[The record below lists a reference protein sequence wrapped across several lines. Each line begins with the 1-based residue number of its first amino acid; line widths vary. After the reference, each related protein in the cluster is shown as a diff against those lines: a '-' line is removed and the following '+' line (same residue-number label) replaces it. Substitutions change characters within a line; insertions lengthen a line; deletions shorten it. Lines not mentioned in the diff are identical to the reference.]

1 VAAAKCQSCLVDPA
15 LVQRLITF
23 HVYFWGFLVLDRQ
36 DFFGTPPPP
45 METFTMALGLGVAV
59 VLLPPLVAKLLP
71 QRMSGR
77 RR

>member
-1 VAAAKCQSCLVDPA
+1 MEPA
-15 LVQRLITF
+15 LTQRLVTF

-36 DFFGTPPPP
+36 DFFGTPPSP
-45 METFTMALGLGVAV
+45 METYVMALVLAVAV
-59 VLLPPLVAKLLP
+59 VLLSPLVARFLP